1 MPIVVKRIK
10 KYFSNRDG
18 SISPSI
24 VDATKSQDAELLR
37 TIKLSKNVFKLS
49 LPASN
54 YGHGQNFATI
64 PGTQV
69 LKQAQQSQQPNL
81 NTASGKDISS

>member
-1 MPIVVKRIK
+1 MPIVIKRIK

-18 SISPSI
+18 SISPTI
-24 VDATKSQDAELLR
+24 MDATKSQDAELLR

-54 YGHGQNFATI
+54 YG
-64 PGTQV
+64 
-69 LKQAQQSQQPNL
+69 
-81 NTASGKDISS
+81 

>member
-1 MPIVVKRIK
+1 MEMPIVIKRIK

-24 VDATKSQDAELLR
+24 IDASKSQDAELLR

-54 YGHGQNFATI
+54 YNQNANFATI

-69 LKQAQQSQQPNL
+69 LKQVQSTQN
-81 NTASGKDISS
+81 